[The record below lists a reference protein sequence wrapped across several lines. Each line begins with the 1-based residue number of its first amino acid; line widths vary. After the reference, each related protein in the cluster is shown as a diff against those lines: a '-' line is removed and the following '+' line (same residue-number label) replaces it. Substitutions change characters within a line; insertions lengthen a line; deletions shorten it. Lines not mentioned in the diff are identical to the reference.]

1 MKLHQLRQFVTL
13 AETGNFHRA
22 AERLHIAQPPL
33 SVSIR
38 KLESELGAALFVRTT
53 SGVRLT
59 AEGEAMLADA
69 RLTLTHA
76 EQCRLAVDDARQG
89 LGGMLRLGIIGSA
102 TYLLLPDFIPP
113 LRRQFP
119 KLRLELTEATSH
131 EILEGLGSRRFDAG
145 LVRTPMHDAS
155 ELELLTLDDDDFVLA
170 VSRRSPL
177 AQRERIA
184 LAEAADEPFIMYP
197 PDRVPGL
204 FGLAMM
210 RCQHAGFTP
219 RIEQEAMQIQTIVSL
234 VAAGLGVALVAS
246 VARHVIPRGVKCLTL
261 TDNPAGLRLGI
272 ALARRRNDASRLL
285 DRLSDYAAQFAAR
298 RRPGGGSSGGVDG
311 TQGAGAARDR

>member
-1 MKLHQLRQFVTL
+1 MNLRQLRQFVTV

-38 KLESELGAALFVRTT
+38 KLEEDLGAALFLRTPT
-53 SGVRLT
+53 GVRLT

-69 RLTLTHA
+69 RLALNHA
-76 EQCRLAVDDARQG
+76 EQCRQAVDDARQG
-89 LGGMLRLGIIGSA
+89 LGGVLRLGIIGSA
-102 TYLLLPDFIPP
+102 TYVLLPEFIPP

-119 KLRLELTEATSH
+119 KVRLELTEATSF
-131 EILEGLGSRRFDAG
+131 EILDGLKSRRFDAG
-145 LVRTPMHDAS
+145 LVRYPVHDAG
-155 ELELLTLDDDDFVLA
+155 ELDLLPLDHDSFVLA

-177 AQRERIA
+177 AARDRIA

-197 PDRVPGL
+197 QERVPGL

-210 RCQHAGFTP
+210 RCQHSGFSP

-246 VARHVIPRGVKCLTL
+246 VARHVIPRGVKCLAL
-261 TDNPAGLRLGI
+261 TDNPPAFRLGI
-272 ALARRRNDASRLL
+272 ALARLRGDSSRLL
-285 DRLSDYAAQFAAR
+285 DRVGAYARDFAAR
-298 RRPGGGSSGGVDG
+298 RGHG
-311 TQGAGAARDR
+311 QG